1 MKRIKFKL
9 PVIVALTLLILV
21 GLAGFYGCSGDDNSL
36 QPTTQNAAQNL
47 HDRFAEL
54 FEDFEDNE
62 SKGHETTL
70 LKPAVPAVAMQTIES
85 DTANIAPP
93 PPSTTTVSSVGL
105 ESDTNENENYYI
117 IAEYDE
123 AYEAIEYVEIDE
135 PGAIEVEDVHV
146 YEELTEPLELF
157 AIPPSGRR
165 FHLEHCHHARN
176 ASDLLTREAAEAR
189 GLTPCGTCRP

>member
-85 DTANIAPP
+85 DTTTNIPP
-93 PPSTTTVSSVGL
+93 TTTTITSVAEL
-105 ESDTNENENYYI
+105 EGYTNENENYYI
-117 IAEYDE
+117 ISEYYE

-135 PGAIEVEDVHV
+135 PSAIEVEDVHV

-157 AIPPSGRR
+157 AITPSGRR